1 MTKDAKKLLKYIVDI
16 SKKNNTT
23 EVSIEINELK
33 EIPNIGIAKNK
44 LLDELQAIG
53 AISEYKE
60 NILGELYVYLTT
72 DGKEYFE
79 DEEKE
84 GLTNKNEMVIHMNGG
99 QLNLAND
106 NATIYATQNI
116 GVSGSELDDI
126 IKEITQNLSG
136 LNKEEAE
143 EIADIAEMARCEL
156 VKPEPKVSRLKNC
169 LTLIAPMFTIANG
182 IPALATNLQKL
193 QEFIMQ
199 YI

>member
-84 GLTNKNEMVIHMNGG
+84 GLANKNEMVIHMNGG

-106 NATIYATQNI
+106 NAAIYATQNI

-126 IKEITQNLSG
+126 IKGIRQNLSG

-182 IPALATNLQKL
+182 LPALATNLQKL

>member
-72 DGKEYFE
+72 EGKEYFE

>member
-33 EIPNIGIAKNK
+33 EIPNIGISKNK

-84 GLTNKNEMVIHMNGG
+84 GLANKNEMVIHMNGG

-106 NATIYATQNI
+106 NAKIYATQNI

-126 IKEITQNLSG
+126 IKGIRQNLSG

>member
-99 QLNLAND
+99 QFNLAND

>member
-79 DEEKE
+79 DDEKE

-106 NATIYATQNI
+106 NAAIYATQNI

-126 IKEITQNLSG
+126 IKGITQNLSG

>member
-33 EIPNIGIAKNK
+33 EIPNIGISKNK

-84 GLTNKNEMVIHMNGG
+84 GLANKNEMVIHMNGG

-106 NATIYATQNI
+106 NAKIYATQNI

-126 IKEITQNLSG
+126 IKGIRQNLSG

-182 IPALATNLQKL
+182 LPALATNLQKL

>member
-79 DEEKE
+79 DKEKE

-106 NATIYATQNI
+106 NATIYATQNV

-126 IKEITQNLSG
+126 IKGITQNLSG

-182 IPALATNLQKL
+182 IPTLATNLQKL

>member
-16 SKKNNTT
+16 SKKNNTI

-116 GVSGSELDDI
+116 GVSGSELDEI

-156 VKPEPKVSRLKNC
+156 LKPEPKVSRLKNC

-199 YI
+199 YL

>member
-33 EIPNIGIAKNK
+33 EIPNIGISKNK

-79 DEEKE
+79 DDEKE

-106 NATIYATQNI
+106 NAKIYATQNI

-126 IKEITQNLSG
+126 IKGIRQNLSG

>member
-79 DEEKE
+79 DDEKE

-106 NATIYATQNI
+106 NAAIYATQNI

-126 IKEITQNLSG
+126 IKGITQNLSG

-143 EIADIAEMARCEL
+143 EIADIAEMSRCEL

>member
-1 MTKDAKKLLKYIVDI
+1 MTKDAKKPVKYIVDI

-79 DEEKE
+79 DDEKE

-106 NATIYATQNI
+106 NAAIYATQNI

-126 IKEITQNLSG
+126 IKGITQNLSG

>member
-156 VKPEPKVSRLKNC
+156 LKPEPKVSRLKNC
-169 LTLIAPMFTIANG
+169 LNLIAPMFTIANG

>member
-79 DEEKE
+79 DDEKE

-106 NATIYATQNI
+106 NAAIYATQNI

>member
-1 MTKDAKKLLKYIVDI
+1 MTKYAKKLLKYIVDI

-79 DEEKE
+79 DDEKE

-106 NATIYATQNI
+106 NAAIYATQNI

-126 IKEITQNLSG
+126 IKGITQNLSG

>member
-60 NILGELYVYLTT
+60 TILGELYVYLTT

-79 DEEKE
+79 DDEKE

-106 NATIYATQNI
+106 NAAIYATQNI

-126 IKEITQNLSG
+126 IKGITQNLSG

>member
-106 NATIYATQNI
+106 NAAIYATQNI

>member
-79 DEEKE
+79 DDEKE

-106 NATIYATQNI
+106 NAAIYATQNI

-126 IKEITQNLSG
+126 IKGITQNLSG

-182 IPALATNLQKL
+182 FPALATNLQKL

>member
-79 DEEKE
+79 DDEKE

-106 NATIYATQNI
+106 NAKIYATQNI

-126 IKEITQNLSG
+126 IKGITQNLSG

>member
-1 MTKDAKKLLKYIVDI
+1 M
-16 SKKNNTT
+16 
-23 EVSIEINELK
+23 
-33 EIPNIGIAKNK
+33 
-44 LLDELQAIG
+44 
-53 AISEYKE
+53 
-60 NILGELYVYLTT
+60 
-72 DGKEYFE
+72 
-79 DEEKE
+79 
-84 GLTNKNEMVIHMNGG
+84 
-99 QLNLAND
+99 AND
-106 NATIYATQNI
+106 NAAIYATQNI

-126 IKEITQNLSG
+126 IKGITQNLSG

>member
-79 DEEKE
+79 DDEKE

-106 NATIYATQNI
+106 NAKIYATQNI

-126 IKEITQNLSG
+126 IKGITQNLSG

-182 IPALATNLQKL
+182 LPALATNLQKL